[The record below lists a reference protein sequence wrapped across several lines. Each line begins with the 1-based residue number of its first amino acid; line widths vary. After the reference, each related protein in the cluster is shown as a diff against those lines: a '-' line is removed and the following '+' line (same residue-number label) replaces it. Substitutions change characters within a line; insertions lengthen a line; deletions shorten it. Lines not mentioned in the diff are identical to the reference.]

1 MRPAAAAAE
10 IEKKQQ
16 LNKSVYYKHAH
27 GVHLSMYKPSPRLV
41 YSVALVGTGLC
52 PNVSIMHKLIT
63 LGSNFLISPSII
75 RHHQTLCSIRGRE
88 RRQCTQTYLDWPPC
102 YSVSGGY
109 NGGQAGPVATQQ
121 CTYRSI
127 FSPLF
132 RGLNFPGL
140 VKKHGLKLGLGH
152 TLVQTSIGMTH
163 YTTRRKDPTEIG

>member
-1 MRPAAAAAE
+1 MDA
-10 IEKKQQ
+10 KDD
-16 LNKSVYYKHAH
+16 SV
-27 GVHLSMYKPSPRLV
+27 
-41 YSVALVGTGLC
+41 
-52 PNVSIMHKLIT
+52 HK
-63 LGSNFLISPSII
+63 
-75 RHHQTLCSIRGRE
+75 
-88 RRQCTQTYLDWPPC
+88 TYLDWPPC

-121 CTYRSI
+121 CTYRFI

-163 YTTRRKDPTEIG
+163 YMTRRKDPTEIG